1 MEVFR
6 ALKQKK
12 GGEKGSKGKP
22 KREGERPGHKRKSKS
37 KAEGSKE
44 RTSKKID
51 ETGEADLLAASEIL
65 SMASSESRGSP
76 SSSVVAA
83 TAPISSS
90 SVAIAA
96 PTTPSIG
103 THEAHSQDGAGLA
116 CSPRGRKHRKGCS
129 GASKVSTRMV

>member
-96 PTTPSIG
+96 PTTPSI
-103 THEAHSQDGAGLA
+103 EELMKRIAKMEQALLA
-116 CSPRGRKHRKGCS
+116 RQEEENTGRVALAPQK
-129 GASKVSTRMV
+129 